1 MSGCGCDEQARALEQ
16 DAGDTRRRWVLW
28 SVLVINVV
36 LFAGELTA
44 ALLGES
50 SALLAD
56 SADNL
61 GDVMTYAISLA
72 VVGGALASRAR
83 AALVKGWI
91 QILFGLA
98 ILVEIARRLVMGF
111 EPVAMIMIIAATLAL
126 IGNFVCMML
135 LMRHRADD
143 INMKSVWL
151 CSRNDVIG
159 NASVIVTAG
168 LIASTQWYWIDLI
181 VGSAMALLFLRTG
194 TGVVSEARA
203 VLRSPEKK

>member
-1 MSGCGCDEQARALEQ
+1 LSGCGCDEQARALEQ

-159 NASVIVTAG
+159 NMGVIVTAG
-168 LIASTQWYWIDLI
+168 LIAWTQLYWIDLI